1 MSGSGSTVFALSE
14 DKTRIEKALRHYAHT
29 DMFVCD
35 TTLSITMRE
44 YRMVLYQIQD

>member
-35 TTLSITMRE
+35 TTF
-44 YRMVLYQIQD
+44 YP